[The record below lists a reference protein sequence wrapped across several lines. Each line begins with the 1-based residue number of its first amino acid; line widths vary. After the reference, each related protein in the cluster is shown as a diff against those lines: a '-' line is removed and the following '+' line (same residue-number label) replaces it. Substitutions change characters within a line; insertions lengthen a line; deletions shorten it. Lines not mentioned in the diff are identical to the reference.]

1 MALNLIGLGLNNEKD
16 ITIKGLEIVKKCNK
30 VYLENYTSTLNCSK
44 EDLEKF
50 YNKKIVLADRKL
62 VEKGDEIL
70 KEAKDS
76 EVALLIVGDIFSAT
90 THIDLMLRA
99 KKLGIKVNL
108 IHNASILNAVS
119 SLGLSL
125 YKFGKITSIPFENEN
140 VEAPYDIIKNN
151 QMIKAHTLILLDLNP
166 KEKKFMAINEAITYL
181 NKVELKRREKIF
193 TDQTLLIACSK
204 LGTEEQI
211 IKIGNPKGIL
221 SYNIKQYPSCLIIPS
236 SLHFI
241 EEEALE
247 EYK

>member
-62 VEKGDEIL
+62 VEKGEEIL

-125 YKFGKITSIPFENEN
+125 YKFGKITSIPFENEK
-140 VEAPYDIIKNN
+140 VETPYDIIKNN
-151 QMIKAHTLILLDLNP
+151 KKINAHTLILLDLNP
-166 KEKKFMAINEAITYL
+166 EESKFMTINEAINYL
-181 NKVELKRREKIF
+181 KKTELKRNEKVF
-193 TDQTLLIACSK
+193 TDTTLVIACSRMQSK
-204 LGTEEQI
+204 DQI
-211 IKIGNPKGIL
+211 IKFGTTKEIL
-221 SYNIKQYPSCLIIPS
+221 SYSIKKYPSCLIIPS
-236 SLHFI
+236 KLHFM
-241 EEEALE
+241 EEEAME
-247 EYK
+247 EWK

>member
-1 MALNLIGLGLNNEKD
+1 MALNIIGIGINNEKD
-16 ITIKGLEIVKKCNK
+16 ITVRGLETVKKCSK
-30 VYLENYTSTLNCSK
+30 VYLDEYTSVLNCSLK
-44 EDLEKF
+44 NLERE
-50 YNKKIVLADRKL
+50 YGKKIIPADRDLIENK
-62 VEKGDEIL
+62 DTIL
-70 KEAKDS
+70 KEAKTS
-76 EVALLIVGDIFSAT
+76 EISLLVIGDIFSAT

-99 KKLGIKVNL
+99 RKLGIKVNL
-108 IHNASILNAVS
+108 IHNASILNAVG

-166 KEKKFMAINEAITYL
+166 KEKRFMAINEAITYL
-181 NKVELKRREKIF
+181 SKVELKRREKIF
-193 TDQTLLIACSK
+193 TDKTSLIACSK
-204 LGTEEQI
+204 LGAEDQI
-211 IKIGNPKGIL
+211 IKIGNPKEIL

>member
-1 MALNLIGLGLNNEKD
+1 MTLNIIGIGINTEKD
-16 ITIKGLEIVKKCNK
+16 ITVKGLEIVKRCNK
-30 VYLENYTSTLNCSK
+30 VYLEDYTSVLNCSLK
-44 EDLEKF
+44 DLEIA
-50 YNKKIVLADRKL
+50 YGKKIIPADRDLIENK
-62 VEKGDEIL
+62 DTIL
-70 KEAKDS
+70 KEAKTS
-76 EVALLIVGDIFSAT
+76 EVVLLIIGDIFSAT

-108 IHNASILNAVS
+108 IHNASILNVIG

-211 IKIGNPKGIL
+211 IKIGNPKEIL
-221 SYNIKQYPSCLIIPS
+221 SYNIKQYPSCLIMPS